1 MERVNIS
8 EAKAF
13 NFVNEA
19 LMIIGFPENIEVS
32 SSIGDGDRPRYFA
45 KYEKEVEGGVEKH
58 IKPLSI
64 KDFVDLMT
72 LAMVLKGYDVGG
84 IDIRVRDNEIC
95 YYAKVNIVTYGDG
108 PRKNKR
114 RR

>member
-1 MERVNIS
+1 MERVNIN

-19 LMIIGFPENIEVS
+19 LMIIGFPENIEIS
-32 SSIGDGDRPRYFA
+32 SFIGDGDRPMYSA
-45 KYEKEVEGGVEKH
+45 NYEKVVDGVVEKH
-58 IKPLSI
+58 AKPLSI

-72 LAMVLKGYDVGG
+72 LAMVLKGYDIDG
-84 IDIRVRDNEIC
+84 IDIRVRDDEIC
-95 YYAKVNIVTYGDG
+95 YSVRLNIVTYGDG